1 MPSIAGIVSRKPLN
15 QRSAAINQVNN
26 SLHQENSL
34 FNFRLFHPKG
44 EQSSYV
50 QALWSA
56 SVSQESLG
64 DIKRWLQG
72 DACSGILFNLGSTIY
87 LDDIECSSKVILLPV
102 SKEAHSITLPPN
114 SQLAGI
120 RFHPG
125 VGTAILE
132 NDSPRLNELQTIVEQ
147 LMNTP
152 EHYARMS
159 IMYKWIKK
167 IIHFPDVIPA
177 SLLRSLNVIPQAHK
191 IGAIA
196 NDVALSQRQLERQYQ
211 KWVGMPPKQYQRIIR
226 VKNTINAL
234 KNNPNTDLV
243 ELAIENGFTDQAH
256 MTREFK
262 QIAKITPKR
271 FSNLIINRGNLTS
284 SA

>member
-1 MPSIAGIVSRKPLN
+1 MR
-15 QRSAAINQVNN
+15 
-26 SLHQENSL
+26 QENPPFSL
-34 FNFRLFHPKG
+34 RLFQPKG
-44 EQSSYV
+44 VLSSYV

-56 SVSQESLG
+56 SVTEKRG
-64 DIKRWLQG
+64 DNIRRWLQG
-72 DACSGILFNLGSTIY
+72 DACSGILFNFGGTIY
-87 LDDIECSSKVILLPV
+87 LDEIECSSKIILLPV
-102 SKEAHSITLPPN
+102 SKEAHSITLPPS

-125 VGTAILE
+125 VGTAILGDAYDKPIPV
-132 NDSPRLNELQTIVEQ
+132 NDSPRLNEFQVIVEQ
-147 LMNTP
+147 LMNTS